1 VTSGRARLFA
11 VAAAVIAAVGATAA
25 GSAAMAGGDDSNAV
39 RGNNV
44 HEHLTGY
51 QEDPAVISTAGG
63 ADFRAKIDERGQTI
77 TYTLSYWGLAGN
89 VTQSH
94 IHFGGRAQSG
104 GISVFLCSNLGNGP
118 AGTQACPAA
127 PATITG
133 TITPADVIGP
143 TGQGIAPGEFA
154 ELIAALRAGVTY
166 VNVHST
172 TFPGG
177 EIRAQIDH

>member
-1 VTSGRARLFA
+1 
-11 VAAAVIAAVGATAA
+11 
-25 GSAAMAGGDDSNAV
+25 MADGDESNAV

-63 ADFRAKIDERGQTI
+63 AEFRARIDERGQTI
-77 TYTLSYWGLAGN
+77 TYTLSYWGLAGT

-104 GISVFLCSNLGNGP
+104 GVSVFLCTNLANGP
-118 AGTQACPAA
+118 VGTQACPAA
-127 PATITG
+127 PATISG

-143 TGQGIAPGEFA
+143 TGQGIAAGEFA
-154 ELIAALRAGVTY
+154 ELIAAIRAGVTY
-166 VNVHST
+166 VNVHSST
-172 TFPGG
+172 YPGG
-177 EIRAQIDH
+177 EIRAQIAH

>member
-1 VTSGRARLFA
+1 VRGRLFTVA
-11 VAAAVIAAVGATAA
+11 VALVAAVGATAA
-25 GSAAMAGGDDSNAV
+25 GSAAIADGGTSNAV

-51 QEDPAVISTAGG
+51 QEDPLTISTAGG
-63 ADFRAKIDERGQTI
+63 ADFRARIDERGQTI
-77 TYTLSYWGLAGN
+77 TYTLRYWGLTGDI
-89 VTQSH
+89 TQSH

-133 TITPADVIGP
+133 TITPANVIGP
-143 TGQGIAPGEFA
+143 TAQGIAAGEFG
-154 ELIAALRAGVTY
+154 ELIAALRAGATY
-166 VNVHST
+166 ANIHST
-172 TFPGG
+172 AFPGG
-177 EIRAQIDH
+177 EIRAQLVD